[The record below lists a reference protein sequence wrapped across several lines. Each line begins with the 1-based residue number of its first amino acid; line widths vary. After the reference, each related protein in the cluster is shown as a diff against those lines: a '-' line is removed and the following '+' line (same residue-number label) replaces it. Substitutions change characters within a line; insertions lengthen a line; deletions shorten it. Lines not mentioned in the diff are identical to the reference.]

1 MQRLA
6 RPPIFETARSPRQA
20 AAVVELAVCL
30 PIILMLTFGAI
41 EAANA
46 IYLKQALVTAA
57 YESAR
62 AATSTGGTEGDGE
75 AKFEEVLEV
84 RGVKNANIEFS
95 PSITPLISPGTPITV
110 TITAPSNSNS
120 VGPQWY
126 MKNSTI
132 RAVVVMPRL

>member
-1 MQRLA
+1 M
-6 RPPIFETARSPRQA
+6 
-20 AAVVELAVCL
+20 AVCL

-46 IYLKQALVTAA
+46 IYLKQALVMAA

-62 AATSTGGTEGDGE
+62 AATASGGTEGDGE
-75 AKFEEVLEV
+75 AKFHEVLEV
-84 RGVKNANIEFS
+84 RGVKSASIEFS
-95 PSITPLISPGTPITV
+95 PAITPFVQPGTPITITV
-110 TITAPSNSNS
+110 TAPSNSNS

-126 MKNSTI
+126 MKNSNI